1 MAITFPA
8 SPTSGQTA
16 SVNGRTYA
24 WDGYAW
30 SLVANVSAHAASH
43 ATGGGDPLTLAS
55 SQISDFSSAVAT
67 ASPSPLHPFLLM
79 GG

>member
-1 MAITFPA
+1 MSFPA
-8 SPTSGQTA
+8 SPAVGNQWSEG
-16 SVNGRTYA
+16 GRLYA

-30 SLVANVSAHAASH
+30 SLVANVTGHAASH
-43 ATGGGDPLTLAS
+43 SAGGSDPLTLTS
-55 SQISDFSSAVAT
+55 SQISNFSTAVAA